1 MDIASWMEAF
11 SIFYLILCSSFPD
24 RWRDLTSYKLLILR
38 TYPQFSGFCWLD
50 YDQAFREHPAQKK
63 SPTGLRCMFTS
74 STTIQLAL
82 KFVLAE
88 PHLVMSRPRQ
98 RLLVMLPVKSFA
110 ILGTL
115 VIVLQLIHSV
125 SFTMHVAGA
134 GAIIV
139 LLLVLLHSLL
149 LLARRILTSQNVAS
163 AINCLAL
170 VVPLSNF
177 ELN

>member
-1 MDIASWMEAF
+1 
-11 SIFYLILCSSFPD
+11 
-24 RWRDLTSYKLLILR
+24 
-38 TYPQFSGFCWLD
+38 
-50 YDQAFREHPAQKK
+50 
-63 SPTGLRCMFTS
+63 MFTS

-82 KFVLAE
+82 KFVLAK

-98 RLLVMLPVKSFA
+98 RPLVMLPVKSFA